1 LLTVG
6 LTGDVGA
13 GKSTLSRVWEE
24 MGATVIDADRV
35 ARDMWKLP
43 DVRKK
48 ASERWGS
55 DFFEGDQKSVFA
67 KIAAKIFSEEEEY
80 EFVSDLLHPATI
92 AAIEEIVMNA
102 EGWVVVEIPLLFECG
117 RPQWM
122 DFVVF
127 ASASEEKRVE
137 RNASRGWNSG
147 EIKRREARLM
157 SRDEKIRM
165 SDWVLENSGSKEE
178 WEAKAME
185 LGKTFLDLDKERSS
199 RS

>member
-24 MGATVIDADRV
+24 MGATIIDADRV
-35 ARDMWKLP
+35 ARDMWILP
-43 DVRKK
+43 HVQKN
-48 ASERWGS
+48 AAERWGS

-92 AAIEEIVMNA
+92 AAIEDIVRNA

-117 RPQWM
+117 RPEWM

-127 ASASEEKRVE
+127 VSASAEKRVE
-137 RNASRGWNSG
+137 RNALRGWDAA
-147 EIKRREARLM
+147 EIKRRESRLM
-157 SRDEKIRM
+157 PRDEKIRK

-178 WEAKAME
+178 WETKARE
-185 LGKTFLDLDKERSS
+185 LGKIFLEKERSS

>member
-1 LLTVG
+1 MLTVG

-43 DVRKK
+43 DVQKK

-55 DFFEGDQKSVFA
+55 DFFEGDLKSVFA

-92 AAIEEIVMNA
+92 AAIEKLVKDA
-102 EGWVVVEIPLLFECG
+102 KGWVVVEIPLLFECG
-117 RPQWM
+117 RPEWM

-127 ASASEEKRVE
+127 VSATPEMRAE
-137 RNASRGWNSG
+137 RNASRGWDAS
-147 EIKRREARLM
+147 EIKRRESRLM
-157 SRDEKIRM
+157 PRDEKIRK

-178 WEAKAME
+178 WETKARE
-185 LGKTFLDLDKERSS
+185 LGKIFLEKERSS

>member
-1 LLTVG
+1 MLTVG
-6 LTGDVGA
+6 LTGDVCA
-13 GKSTLSRVWEE
+13 GKSTLSKVWEE
-24 MGATVIDADRV
+24 MGAMVIDADRV

-43 DVRKK
+43 DVQKK
-48 ASERWGS
+48 AAERWGS

-67 KIAAKIFSEEEEY
+67 KIAAKIFFEEEEY

-92 AAIEEIVMNA
+92 AAIEDIVRNA

-117 RPQWM
+117 RPEWM

-127 ASASEEKRVE
+127 VSASEKKRVE
-137 RNASRGWNSG
+137 RNASRGWNSN

-178 WEAKAME
+178 WEVKAME
-185 LGKTFLDLDKERSS
+185 LGKIFLEKERFS

>member
-1 LLTVG
+1 MLTVG

-24 MGATVIDADRV
+24 MGATIIDADRV
-35 ARDMWKLP
+35 ARDMWIFP
-43 DVRKK
+43 DVQKK
-48 ASERWGS
+48 AAERWGS

-92 AAIEEIVMNA
+92 AAIEEIVRNA
-102 EGWVVVEIPLLFECG
+102 DGWVVVEIPLLFECG
-117 RPQWM
+117 RPKWM

-127 ASASEEKRVE
+127 ASASPEKRVE
-137 RNASRGWNSG
+137 RNASRGWDAA
-147 EIKRREARLM
+147 EIKRRESRLM
-157 SRDEKIRM
+157 PRDIKIRK
-165 SDWVLENSGSKEE
+165 SDWVMENSGSKEE
-178 WEAKAME
+178 WETKARE
-185 LGKTFLDLDKERSS
+185 LGKIFLEKERSS

>member
-1 LLTVG
+1 MLTVG

-43 DVRKK
+43 DVQKK

-92 AAIEEIVMNA
+92 AAIEDIVRNA

-117 RPQWM
+117 RPEWM

-127 ASASEEKRVE
+127 VSASAEKRVE
-137 RNASRGWNSG
+137 RNALRGWDAA
-147 EIKRREARLM
+147 EIKRRESRLM
-157 SRDEKIRM
+157 PRDEKIRK

-178 WEAKAME
+178 WETKARE
-185 LGKTFLDLDKERSS
+185 LGKIFLEKERSS

>member
-1 LLTVG
+1 MLTVG

-24 MGATVIDADRV
+24 MGATIIDADRV
-35 ARDMWKLP
+35 ARDMWIFP
-43 DVRKK
+43 DVQKK
-48 ASERWGS
+48 AAERWGS

-92 AAIEEIVMNA
+92 AAIEDIVRNA

-117 RPQWM
+117 RPEWM

-127 ASASEEKRVE
+127 VSASAEKRVE
-137 RNASRGWNSG
+137 RNALRGWDAV
-147 EIKRREARLM
+147 EIKRRESRLM
-157 SRDEKIRM
+157 PRDEKIRK
-165 SDWVLENSGSKEE
+165 SDWVMENSGSKEE
-178 WEAKAME
+178 WEAKARE
-185 LGKTFLDLDKERSS
+185 LGKIFLDKERSS

>member
-1 LLTVG
+1 MLTVG

-13 GKSTLSRVWEE
+13 GKSTLSKVWEE
-24 MGATVIDADRV
+24 MGAMVIDADRV

-43 DVRKK
+43 DVQKK
-48 ASERWGS
+48 AAERWGS

-67 KIAAKIFSEEEEY
+67 KIAAKIFFEEEEY

-92 AAIEEIVMNA
+92 AAIEDIVRNA

-117 RPQWM
+117 RPEWM

-127 ASASEEKRVE
+127 VSASEKKRVE
-137 RNASRGWNSG
+137 RNASRGWNSN

-165 SDWVLENSGSKEE
+165 SDWVMENSGSKEE
-178 WEAKAME
+178 WEVKAME
-185 LGKTFLDLDKERSS
+185 LGKIFLEKERFS